1 MKPIIHGDKNT
12 LGIKMQLCLFNM
24 LIRAFKTN
32 IYIYTYN
39 QGVKNGKEY
48 VDLLACLGTSE
59 FLINDRRDS
68 HSINLSSVSW
78 KVTR

>member
-32 IYIYTYN
+32 IYIYI
-39 QGVKNGKEY
+39 QSRCQK
-48 VDLLACLGTSE
+48 
-59 FLINDRRDS
+59 
-68 HSINLSSVSW
+68 W
-78 KVTR
+78 KGIC